1 MFFNKD
7 KTIIKIMKKAILFL
21 AILSFW
27 SCFEEAEEETC
38 VQEVEVSDG
47 KGGTF
52 IQLVRCN

>member
-1 MFFNKD
+1 
-7 KTIIKIMKKAILFL
+7 MKKAILFL

-27 SCFEEAEEETC
+27 SCIEEAEEEETC
-38 VQEVEVSDG
+38 VQEVEVPDG

>member
-1 MFFNKD
+1 
-7 KTIIKIMKKAILFL
+7 MKKAILFL

-27 SCFEEAEEETC
+27 SCLEEAEEETC